1 MARPITMK
9 ALDAIVDRGAALQF
23 IGVGNRGKSCDYWI
37 VIALPIDTAE
47 EAYVL
52 VASNSSTIRT
62 LRNKTAVESIVERY
76 PDKVHIQTLL
86 LPLAASVEQ
95 PEDVYLM
102 KRDDI
107 EQLDRPPVIRRS
119 PASPDN

>member
-1 MARPITMK
+1 MK
-9 ALDAIVDRGAALQF
+9 ALDALVDNGATLQF
-23 IGVGNRGKSCDYWI
+23 IGVGKRGKGCEYWI
-37 VIALPIDTAE
+37 VVALPFTATD

-76 PDKVHIQTLL
+76 PDKAYIQTLL
-86 LPLAASVEQ
+86 LPLAASIEH

-102 KRDDI
+102 KREEI
-107 EQLDRPPVIRRS
+107 EKLDRPPINWQSVGNVGN
-119 PASPDN
+119 PDD